1 LIGLAIVVVVIGA
14 ILNYAVTVTTTGFN
28 VNSIG
33 VILLVVGICAV
44 VIGGA
49 TFALGA
55 NRRSTTRES
64 VQNTPGG
71 SERVVEQHDV
81 MT

>member
-1 LIGLAIVVVVIGA
+1 MIGLGIVLVVIGA
-14 ILNYAVTVTTTGFN
+14 ILKYAVTVTTTGFN
-28 VNSIG
+28 VNTTG
-33 VILLVVGICAV
+33 VFLLVVGICAG

-49 TFALGA
+49 MFALGA
-55 NRRSTTRES
+55 NRRSTTRER

-71 SERVVEQHDV
+71 SERLVEHHDV